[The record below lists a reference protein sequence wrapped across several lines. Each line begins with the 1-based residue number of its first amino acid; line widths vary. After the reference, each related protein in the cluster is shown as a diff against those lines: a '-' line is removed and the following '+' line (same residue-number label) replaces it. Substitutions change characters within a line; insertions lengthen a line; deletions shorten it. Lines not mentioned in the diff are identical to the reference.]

1 MSAIRHPLANGLGR
15 PARPSNGTLLA
26 EQPEFQYAQ
35 IPQFPEH
42 VQIFDIATPRFD
54 GLSILS
60 QLQSQ
65 ESDIVFVDAK
75 PRRAP
80 ATPRQAAPD
89 SPELHWL
96 RANRQALAEYR
107 GEWLLI
113 AGDRLLCHSR
123 NFREVKAAIRC
134 NNVASP
140 FVYYVPTEDESNFV
154 IL

>member
-15 PARPSNGTLLA
+15 SARPSDRTLPA
-26 EQPEFQYAQ
+26 ERPEFQYAQ
-35 IPQFPEH
+35 IPEFPGNL
-42 VQIFDIATPRFD
+42 QIVDLVIPNLD
-54 GLSILS
+54 GLSVLS

-65 ESDIVFVDAK
+65 EADIVFVDVMPRHAATA

-80 ATPRQAAPD
+80 PG
-89 SPELHWL
+89 SPELRWL
-96 RANRQALAEYR
+96 RANRQALPEYR

-113 AGDRLLCHSR
+113 SGDKLLCHSR
-123 NFREVKAAIRC
+123 SFGDVKAAIRC